1 MDDQADTPKSPNPT
15 SKTTTSDTRSSGAT
29 TKPSGATT
37 KPSGD
42 AAEPSGPSTNPRPAT
57 TTRSTTSR
65 TGSDVRTDDR
75 TEDRDARTVPQRAP
89 SPATG
94 SGDAPKVAKVATV
107 ATAAAP
113 VAPSA
118 AARGAGSPPVGLLNS
133 MWRYRGMCTA
143 IVVVCVVLSV
153 GIGYLVSPGPKATAT
168 IALKTPGADNVL
180 APVSSSDAALARYTA
195 QRARFATSDAVLG
208 NVAAA
213 LGTKDLAALRDR
225 LTIAPSTDSNA
236 ITVAASGANA
246 AEAVNLA
253 NEVARAYGEETEKQ
267 VSDLTDAALSS
278 IDKNVTELR
287 SEITA
292 NGSSAVNGAAAAT
305 LAQVQQRAASIR
317 TSSAVL
323 GDGVDF
329 VVKPDMSS
337 VKDNKLPLKEAA
349 LGLIIGLVI
358 AGTVAYLR
366 ADNEAASEQDA

>member
-29 TKPSGATT
+29 TKPSG
-37 KPSGD
+37 D
-42 AAEPSGPSTNPRPAT
+42 AAKPSGPSTNPRPAT

-94 SGDAPKVAKVATV
+94 SGDAPKVATV